1 MATGQRRK
9 AWTMV
14 LLLTAWGVLAG
25 NAALAQTP
33 VEVVVVQGAGP
44 RDLDPHVDETVP
56 VQDIYRHIFEALVY
70 LDAEGQVQPWLA
82 ERWERIDDTTMRF
95 HLRQGVS
102 FHNGDPFT
110 AETVRFN
117 VERIW
122 DPAVASTKTVRLQ
135 LLKEAR
141 VVDDHTVDLITS
153 ERFPLL
159 LTYLPALHMMS
170 EAYVGSHDLDTV
182 RQTPVGTGLFRFG
195 SWAPDQYIEMLRF
208 DGYWGEPANV
218 DKLTFRIVP
227 EASTRLAALLSGQAD
242 LVANI
247 PPLLAGQVAGTPG
260 LSVLE
265 GPMGLG
271 MVMHLN
277 SMAPGPMQDVRVRQ
291 ALNHAIDMEAIIA
304 GVLGGYAQPLAG
316 QLADPSTFGYNPELS
331 AYAYDPALAR
341 SLLAEAG
348 HPDGFQLTL
357 HTPQGR
363 YPNDRETA
371 EAVAGM
377 WREIGVRAE
386 VVTSEWGTFLEDL
399 KGKEQAEGAW
409 LIGWYWTPAYDAS
422 TSNTWFISNGVY
434 NIWDTPEEFDQ
445 LLAIATTS
453 IDQEERLRVLQRALQ
468 IMHDEAAGV
477 FLHQPTKLYGVSDRL
492 QNWSPRPDDAIFLH
506 HVEKR

>member
-1 MATGQRRK
+1 MHARLRLIQGIKMILATLG
-9 AWTMV
+9 
-14 LLLTAWGVLAG
+14 LLALG
-25 NAALAQTP
+25 AALAQGP

-82 ERWERIDDTTMRF
+82 ESWERIDDTTMRF

-102 FHNGDPFT
+102 FHDGSPFT

-122 DPAVASTKTVRLQ
+122 DPEVASTKTVRLA
-135 LLKEAR
+135 LLTEAR
-141 VVDDHTVDLITS
+141 VVDTYTVDLITS
-153 ERFPLL
+153 DRFPLL
-159 LTYLPALHMMS
+159 LTYLPALNLVS
-170 EAYVGSHDLDTV
+170 EAYVGSNDLNTV
-182 RQTPVGTGLFRFG
+182 RQNPVGTGLFRF
-195 SWAPDQYIEMLRF
+195 SAWAPDQFIELERF
-208 DGYWGEPANV
+208 EGYWGEPAKV
-218 DKLTFRIVP
+218 DRLTFRIVP
-227 EASTRLAALLSGQAD
+227 EASTRMAALLSGQAD

-247 PPLLAGQVAGTPG
+247 PPLLAGQVSSTPG

-271 MVMHLN
+271 MVIHLN
-277 SMAPGPMQDVRVRQ
+277 SMAEGPMQDVRVRQ
-291 ALNHAIDMEAIIA
+291 AMNHAIDMEAIIA
-304 GVLGGYAQPLAG
+304 GVLSGYAQPLAG

-331 AYAYDPALAR
+331 AFPYDPELAR
-341 SLLAEAG
+341 SLLTEAG
-348 HPDGFQLTL
+348 YADGFRLTF

-377 WREIGVRAE
+377 WREVGIQAE

-422 TSNTWFISNGVY
+422 ASNAWFVSDGVY
-434 NIWDTPEEFDQ
+434 NIWDTPEEFDG
-445 LLAIATTS
+445 LLAAAATS
-453 IDQEERLRVLQRALQ
+453 IDQAEREQLLQRALQ
-468 IMHDEAAGV
+468 LMHDGAAGV

-492 QNWSPRPDDAIFLH
+492 RGWTPRPDDAIFLH
-506 HVEKR
+506 GVEKQ